1 MPGNDASAI
10 AFREDHPYGTTFLGR
25 NNTDNLKS
33 FPDGPFGNVDLNPT
47 VCTDSGECPYY
58 HYKDDATH
66 EGASQTPIHMLIA
79 SFRDRLCPRT
89 LHNVFTHAENPKRIF
104 IRILDQTL
112 PGSDLIDDAGC
123 WARYCVDYNTDCQ
136 VYEKQ
141 VRTVHSDSTK
151 SKGPTDARSKLS
163 AMISWDYVHK
173 HDPQQLDF
181 VPVQTQD
188 FCMQTDSHMDYSDN
202 FDTELVY
209 MFHRTE
215 TDYAVLSTY
224 VDSIKKNNQ
233 DVRTVPNLCMV
244 EWTSTIRNWGI
255 KECEQLLR
263 PKLTNTI
270 WGAVSKQTGRR

>member
-1 MPGNDASAI
+1 
-10 AFREDHPYGTTFLGR
+10 
-25 NNTDNLKS
+25 
-33 FPDGPFGNVDLNPT
+33 
-47 VCTDSGECPYY
+47 
-58 HYKDDATH
+58 
-66 EGASQTPIHMLIA
+66 
-79 SFRDRLCPRT
+79 
-89 LHNVFTHAENPKRIF
+89 
-104 IRILDQTL
+104 
-112 PGSDLIDDAGC
+112 
-123 WARYCVDYNTDCQ
+123 
-136 VYEKQ
+136 
-141 VRTVHSDSTK
+141 
-151 SKGPTDARSKLS
+151 
-163 AMISWDYVHK
+163 MISWDYVHR

-188 FCMQTDSHMDYSDN
+188 FCMHTDSHMDYSDN

-224 VDSIKKNNQ
+224 VDSMTKNNQ